1 LASFWLFS
9 SLLMAVGA
17 ALSLYSIIV
26 CQVAVDPA
34 A

>member
-1 LASFWLFS
+1 
-9 SLLMAVGA
+9 LLMAVGA